1 MELHSSTWSREG
13 SYTMFHMLF
22 VFPVLGRVPGGLAI
36 GYLFRRRLG
45 VQNVLIRFLARFF
58 FSFKGRTT
66 VAMVKITRK
75 RICHENV
82 KVIKSLIACR
92 LDMGEWGV
100 IPIVWAAVGESIQ

>member
-1 MELHSSTWSREG
+1 
-13 SYTMFHMLF
+13 MFHMLF

-58 FSFKGRTT
+58 FSFKVRT

-75 RICHENV
+75 RICHESV
-82 KVIKSLIACR
+82 KVGKSLISCR
-92 LDMGEWGV
+92 LAMGVWGV
-100 IPIVWAAVGESIQ
+100 L